1 MLDWCLIGACW
12 VTAWCLIGV
21 GLAMDWRLIDVIRVN
36 RNEIGTELA
45 QDWHLIDFGLAMDC
59 HKIGIRLALD

>member
-1 MLDWCLIGACW
+1 MDWLWIGNGLAGW
-12 VTAWCLIGV
+12 QRIGRF
-21 GLAMDWRLIDVIRVN
+21 AMDWRLIGVIRVN

-59 HKIGIRLALD
+59 NKIDIRLALD